1 MTVNLPNLDL
11 YPITDNSY
19 GRTHLQLAKE
29 IAQAGVE
36 VIQFREK
43 EKSMRECVSICQNLR
58 KLTWSKR
65 IALII
70 NDRIDLSLAV
80 DADGVHIGQ
89 DDMPL
94 NIAREILGE
103 NKIIGVSVDNL
114 TQAKKA
120 EEKADY
126 LGVGP
131 IFSTS
136 TKPNAGSPI
145 GLQTLQRISTH
156 VNIPIVAI
164 GGITLQNVKKV
175 INHGADGVAVISAI
189 AQAPN
194 PSKKT
199 LKLKKKAKEAKDNQ
213 I

>member
-1 MTVNLPNLDL
+1 MTVGLPKLDV

-19 GRTHLQLAKE
+19 GKTHLQLAKE
-29 IAQAGVE
+29 IVQVGVDI
-36 VIQFREK
+36 IQFREK
-43 EKSMRECVSICQNLR
+43 EKSTRECVSICQDLR

-65 IALII
+65 VSLII
-70 NDRIDLSLAV
+70 NDKIDLALAV

-89 DDMPL
+89 NDMPL
-94 NIAREILGE
+94 NITRELLGE
-103 NKIIGVSVDNL
+103 NKIIGVSVDNI

-136 TKPNAGSPI
+136 TKPDAGSPI
-145 GLQTLQRISTH
+145 GLQTLQRISTQ
-156 VNIPIVAI
+156 VDIPIVAI
-164 GGITLQNVKKV
+164 GGITPQNVKKV
-175 INHGADGVAVISAI
+175 INHGADGVAVISTI

-194 PSKKT
+194 PSKET
-199 LKLKKKAKEAKDNQ
+199 LKLKKKVKEAKECQ
-213 I
+213 F